1 MEKLTEFQL
10 NFDKGSKFNKEI
22 YLNFFNIDW
31 ATIEDFKILEDN
43 DVEILVEFKSS
54 EEQFDEIRTS
64 IETDLDLDFG
74 FIDFYVDLFDD
85 SDELDSESSEEN

>member
-31 ATIEDFKILEDN
+31 ATIEDFKILEDT
-43 DVEILVEFKSS
+43 DVEIMVEFKSS

>member
-1 MEKLTEFQL
+1 MQKLTEFQL

-22 YLNFFNIDW
+22 YLNYFNIDW
-31 ATIEDFKILEDN
+31 APIADFKILEDT
-43 DVEILVEFKSS
+43 DVEITVEFKSS

-64 IETDLDLDFG
+64 IESDLDLDFG

-85 SDELDSESSEEN
+85 SDELDSETREEN

>member
-22 YLNFFNIDW
+22 YLNFFNLDW
-31 ATIEDFKILEDN
+31 ATIEDFKILEDT